1 MGWAGGSRLVRGI
14 AKRVSKIKG
23 LDHDQ
28 QVSVMK
34 SVCIAADDEDWD
46 THYEAKGATPAL
58 DAALDELYGE
68 D

>member
-23 LDHDQ
+23 LEHDLE
-28 QVSVMK
+28 VAVMK
-34 SVCIAADDEDWD
+34 AVCIEADENDWD
-46 THYEAKGATPAL
+46 THYEAKRATPAL
-58 DAALDELYGE
+58 DAALEELYGE